1 MINDLPWRKFPRD
14 AIRNEEL
21 DYISFTLGDE
31 LATAPYMFFM
41 TMYCRADDDGVF
53 DIGDGCVFSRLMRCG
68 NPQDVFQIA
77 QLFVDRGLISPVDD
91 SVYIINDWEV
101 PNRPNVT
108 RAKTAEERRAAVARK
123 IAESKKARKDVETVK
138 ELYVKFPNTDD
149 FFCPYDD
156 KKADFVAK
164 TEREERQRIDNDR
177 DQITTDKQTSEIRQ
191 NFLKREI
198 ENRHTQEK
206 DNFRGFGKEPLQL
219 STENLESQR
228 QKEEAKTEAE
238 LLAEQ
243 ALSFSEVD
251 FSNSNTTENKGR
263 ECGDKMQVGVIL
275 EAVKQFFAKNCYGI
289 NFDASEIKAMQEI
302 SRRCIGLGDS
312 KNTPDIIATVYL
324 AQFKQFSEQGYYKN
338 MPMLPS
344 FFLKKDIYL
353 RVANACSKI
362 LFSGQKRDVVAEYE
376 EFKQEADRDYAAV
389 GNKIEAECLKYG
401 VDPKASDRMALLL
414 QAKETAIK

>member
-21 DYISFTLGDE
+21 DYISFTLGDK

-53 DIGDGCVFSRLMRCG
+53 DVGDGCVFSRLMRCG

-101 PNRPNVT
+101 PNRSNVT

-164 TEREERQRIDNDR
+164 TEREERQRLDNDR
-177 DQITTDKQTSEIRQ
+177 DQTMTDRQTSEIRE

-206 DNFRGFGKEPLQL
+206 DNFRGSENKPLQL
-219 STENLESQR
+219 STENFENQR
-228 QKEEAKTEAE
+228 QKESKTEAE

-243 ALSFSEVD
+243 ALSFSQADLSV
-251 FSNSNTTENKGR
+251 SKVAENKGR
-263 ECGDKMQVGVIL
+263 ECGDKMQEGVIL

-289 NFDASEIKAMQEI
+289 EFDVGEIEAMREI
-302 SRRCIGLGDS
+302 SRRCINLGDH

-324 AQFKQFSEQGYYKN
+324 AQFKQFSENGYYKN
-338 MPMLPS
+338 MPLLPS

-353 RVANACSKI
+353 RIANACSKI
-362 LFSGQKRDVVAEYE
+362 LFSGQKRDVIAEYE
-376 EFKQEADRDYAAV
+376 EFKEEATRDFEAV
-389 GNKIEAECLKYG
+389 GNKIESECLKYG
-401 VDPKASDRMALLL
+401 VDPNASDRMALLL